1 LKKQAILF
9 YAAPERS
16 SINKEDSMLGAIAGD
31 IIGSRFEG
39 SPFKDKGFELFS
51 PHSRFTDDTVLTAAV
66 AESLMTGTPYWQNLK
81 AYFRRYPH
89 AGYGGSF
96 AVWAASDSSQAYSS
110 FGNGSAMRVS
120 PIGWFFQRAEDVLH
134 QAEASAAATHNH
146 PEGIK
151 GAQAVALAIF
161 LARKGSRKEEIR
173 QDIQSRFGYDLS
185 RTLESIRPWY
195 RFDVTCQGSVP
206 EALIAFFE
214 ASDYEDAVRNAVSL
228 GGDSDTQACMAG
240 SVAEA
245 FFGGVPQDIARAALN
260 RLDNHLR
267 QNVDRFTA
275 HIHGEK
281 T

>member
-1 LKKQAILF
+1 
-9 YAAPERS
+9 
-16 SINKEDSMLGAIAGD
+16 MLGAIAGD

-39 SPFKDKGFELFS
+39 SPCKSKGFELFS
-51 PHSRFTDDTVLTAAV
+51 PHSRFTDDSVLTVAM

-96 AVWAASDSSQAYSS
+96 AVWAASSSSQPYYS

-120 PIGWFFQRAEDVLH
+120 PIGWYFDQSEEVLH
-134 QAEASAAATHNH
+134 QAERSAAATHNH

-151 GAQAVALAIF
+151 GAQAVALAVF
-161 LARKGSRKEEIR
+161 LARNRSSREEIR
-173 QDIQSRFGYDLS
+173 EDIQSRFGYDLTRS
-185 RTLESIRPWY
+185 LETIRPGY

-206 EALIAFFE
+206 EALIAFLE
-214 ASDYEDAVRNAVSL
+214 ADDYEDAVRNAVSL

-245 FFGGVPQDIARAALN
+245 FFGGVPKDIARAALS

-267 QNVDRFTA
+267 QSVDRFTA
-275 HIHGEK
+275 HVHGEK